1 MSLLKSK
8 IVARTKD
15 KEQTRRL
22 GTGAPFGD
30 KHDQIIVSPNGGVGV
45 YIGSFPNGHVR
56 PKFLR

>member
-30 KHDQIIVSPNGGVGV
+30 KHDQIIVSPNGGRGV
-45 YIGSFPNGHVR
+45 SQ
-56 PKFLR
+56 